1 MESKDL
7 VFDERYERLIIEK
20 LPKFGVSVL
29 ICIDSTV
36 LGPAL
41 GGTRFK
47 VYPNTK
53 EAEIDAIRLARGMTY
68 KAANLWEDGYHLGG
82 GKAVITGDPETQKTP
97 EFLQEYGRIVNR
109 LMGMYITAED
119 MNINVNDMGVIAETT
134 TYVVGCSKGDG
145 SSGNPAP
152 YTAEGCLASIRAAL
166 NFTFNSA
173 DVKGRTFIF
182 QGAGEVG
189 FRLARLLKELGARIV
204 ACDVNLRAVERIRHE
219 VGADIVKPE
228 DIFAHAGDI
237 FVPCAGGGILND
249 ETIPLLQCP
258 IVAGPANNQLA
269 NPARH
274 GHMLAKREVA
284 YVVDFIGNAGGLIA
298 AADELLAGR
307 HFNEERVRRN
317 IRHIERRVSRNLEC
331 SRATHI
337 HPHEIAI
344 QTNDR
349 LLNGM
354 RKLKEELK
362 TSEAQKG

>member
-1 MESKDL
+1 MKSEDL
-7 VFDERYERLIIEK
+7 IFDERYERLIIEK

-29 ICIDSTV
+29 ICIDSTL

-47 VYPNTK
+47 MYPNLE
-53 EAEIDAIRLARGMTY
+53 EATIDVIRLARGMTY

-82 GKAVITGDPETQKTP
+82 GKAVIMGNPETQKTP
-97 EFLQEYGRIVNR
+97 EFLREYGRTVNR
-109 LMGMYITAED
+109 LMGMYVTAED
-119 MNINVNDMGVIAETT
+119 MNIDVGDVGVIAETT
-134 TYVVGCSKGDG
+134 TYVVGCSKGEG

-152 YTAEGCLASIRAAL
+152 YTAEGCLVSIRAAL
-166 NFTFNSA
+166 NFVFNST
-173 DVKGRTFIF
+173 DVKGRTFVF
-182 QGAGEVG
+182 QGVGEVG

-204 ACDVNLRAVERIRHE
+204 ACDINLRAVERIRHE
-219 VGADIVKPE
+219 VGAAIVKPE
-228 DIFAHAGDI
+228 EIFAHAGDV
-237 FVPCAGGGILND
+237 FVPCAGGGVLND

-274 GHMLAKREVA
+274 GQMLTEHGVA

-307 HFNEERVRRN
+307 RFNEERVRRN
-317 IRHIERRVSRNLEC
+317 IQHIECRVSRNLER
-331 SRATHI
+331 SRAACI

-344 QTNDR
+344 QASDR
-349 LLNGM
+349 LLKGM
-354 RKLKEELK
+354 SKLKEEL
-362 TSEAQKG
+362 EEE

>member
-1 MESKDL
+1 MKSKDL

-41 GGTRFK
+41 GGTRFRT
-47 VYPNTK
+47 YSNFE
-53 EAEIDAIRLARGMTY
+53 EAMIDAVRLARGMTY

-82 GKAVITGDPETQKTP
+82 GKAVIMGNPETQKNP
-97 EFLQEYGRIVNR
+97 ELLQEYGHIVNR

-119 MNINVNDMGVIAETT
+119 MNTNVEDMGIIAETT

-152 YTAEGCLASIRAAL
+152 YTAEGCLAAIRAAL
-166 NFTFNSA
+166 NFKFNST
-173 DVKGRTFIF
+173 DVKGRVFVF

-189 FRLARLLKELGARIV
+189 FRLARLLKELGGRIV
-204 ACDVNLRAVERIRHE
+204 ACDINQRAIERIRHE
-219 VGADIVKPE
+219 VGAIIVKPE
-228 DIFAHAGDI
+228 EIFAHAGDV
-237 FVPCAGGGILND
+237 FVPCAGGGVLND
-249 ETIPLLQCP
+249 ETILILQCP

-274 GHMLAKREVA
+274 GQMLAERGIT

-307 HFNEERVRRN
+307 RFNEERVRRN
-317 IRHIERRVSRNLEC
+317 IRHIEHRVFKNLGQ
-331 SRATHI
+331 SRASNI

-344 QTNDR
+344 QASGR
-349 LLNGM
+349 LLEGM
-354 RKLKEELK
+354 RKLKKELK
-362 TSEAQKG
+362 ENQKLV